1 MLDSIF
7 IFIAYI
13 LGTAFGFY
21 WGIARGQKRGIEDC
35 IDQLINQGYLKYRG
49 VKSNPE
55 ILKHDED
62 Y

>member
-1 MLDSIF
+1 MIELF
-7 IFIAYI
+7 IFIAYV

-21 WGIARGQKRGIEDC
+21 IGLDRGRLHGIELC
-35 IDQLINQGYLKYRG
+35 IDNLIRDGYLKYRG

-55 ILKHDED
+55 ILKHDEE